1 MHLFKSQVR
10 GILEYCS
17 TVWHSSLTEADSNDI
32 ERVQK
37 AAMRLIM
44 GNNYQGYKE
53 ALRHMNLDSL
63 KDRRE
68 KMALQFIKKIF
79 ETRNILQII
88 PS

>member
-1 MHLFKSQVR
+1 M
-10 GILEYCS
+10 
-17 TVWHSSLTEADSNDI
+17 TEADSNDI

-37 AAMRLIM
+37 AAMRLMM

-79 ETRNILQII
+79 ETRNILQIV